1 MNTKSLREL
10 RSIAK
15 DKGLRGFYK
24 LKKDDLLALLLE
36 QSSEEMST
44 PAPRGKGKERR
55 PVLPIKIILSPQE
68 MDEFEKEEMKKSRPV
83 VKSRLGKL
91 HKWLDDHI
99 SIPIK
104 NAVDEAFLRL
114 KNSILRLFDRAKKT
128 LKDIVKK
135 EAEEEQQQE
144 KEGVDLTPHEH
155 GRALKGAYRSFA
167 IPGGSK
173 TDTDSYFDQAKPHI
187 KALIENQLQEMGPAK
202 IIMTLWVIWKKR
214 KNPLIELGPEDAKNA
229 QDSDDGT
236 TGVIYYT
243 RIEM

>member
-1 MNTKSLREL
+1 MNTKTLREL

-15 DKGLRGFYK
+15 DEGLHGFYK

-36 QSSEEMST
+36 QPSEEMST
-44 PAPRGKGKERR
+44 PALRGKGKERR

-114 KNSILRLFDRAKKT
+114 KNSILRLYDRAKKT

-135 EAEEEQQQE
+135 EAEEEQ
-144 KEGVDLTPHEH
+144 
-155 GRALKGAYRSFA
+155 
-167 IPGGSK
+167 
-173 TDTDSYFDQAKPHI
+173 
-187 KALIENQLQEMGPAK
+187 
-202 IIMTLWVIWKKR
+202 
-214 KNPLIELGPEDAKNA
+214 
-229 QDSDDGT
+229 
-236 TGVIYYT
+236 
-243 RIEM
+243 

>member
-1 MNTKSLREL
+1 MNTKTLREL

-15 DKGLRGFYK
+15 DKGLRYFYK

-36 QSSEEMST
+36 QSSEE
-44 PAPRGKGKERR
+44 
-55 PVLPIKIILSPQE
+55 
-68 MDEFEKEEMKKSRPV
+68 
-83 VKSRLGKL
+83 
-91 HKWLDDHI
+91 
-99 SIPIK
+99 
-104 NAVDEAFLRL
+104 
-114 KNSILRLFDRAKKT
+114 
-128 LKDIVKK
+128 
-135 EAEEEQQQE
+135 AEEEQQQE
-144 KEGVDLTPHEH
+144 EEGVDLTPHEH
-155 GRALKGAYRSFA
+155 GRAFKGAYRSFA
-167 IPGGSK
+167 IPSGSK
-173 TDTDSYFDQAKPHI
+173 KDTDSYFDQAKPHI